1 MHRSAM
7 FVITAAFLDL
17 PIASAFVF
25 GITTADP
32 LTYLSAALTFLV
44 VAIAAIV
51 IPARR
56 ASRVDPI
63 TALHLE

>member
-1 MHRSAM
+1 MGRG
-7 FVITAAFLDL
+7 VNGG
-17 PIASAFVF
+17 PASAGPSQIFVF